1 MIFLAASIVAT
12 KQALI
17 AGSYI
22 LTPERTGFI
31 RTEYASEGSP
41 TQNVYYTYTEN
52 QGNTWKN
59 VALAEQTAA
68 VRFRKLTFWPRR
80 FWLHFSYR
88 VAARNGA
95 GRLSL
100 ICDPRWW
107 QDLAGK
113 ASG

>member
-1 MIFLAASIVAT
+1 MIFFGGEYSGD

-31 RTEYASEGSP
+31 RTDML
-41 TQNVYYTYTEN
+41 VR
-52 QGNTWKN
+52 
-59 VALAEQTAA
+59 A
-68 VRFRKLTFWPRR
+68 VQLKMSIILIRKIRKYVEECCSGRADSSCTFSQIDIWPRR
-80 FWLHFSYR
+80 FWLHFLIGWP
-88 VAARNGA
+88 RNGA